1 MWCTFPQIFPLT
13 METFHMRKLLL
24 IIAIVSP
31 FALQPGVSS
40 AKGCLKG
47 AAVGGVVGHVA
58 GHHAVAGAAAGCVIG
73 HHRAKVKEREA
84 SAAQPQDDAARPAG
98 TTPAR

>member
-1 MWCTFPQIFPLT
+1 
-13 METFHMRKLLL
+13 MRHVLFGLVISGL
-24 IIAIVSP
+24 AITAPV
-31 FALQPGVSS
+31 AAQ

-73 HHRAKVKEREA
+73 HHNAKVKAREA
-84 SAAQPQDDAARPAG
+84 AQGQQPPALG
-98 TTPAR
+98 APSH